1 MLAKTPK
8 SAVPIDLE
16 TVKRDLAEAEANL
29 TTINESEPAALSS
42 ASAYDEFRAKR
53 DAVVTEIDRLT
64 GLRDRTLPLPP
75 RRRAGATG
83 RSGKRVSDQRSAN
96 EKLARGSGP
105 RVVLRSRRCLVL
117 SKTLRQPRPSTR
129 S

>member
-64 GLRDRTLPLPP
+64 RLRDRTVAAAAEKAQQEQQAAL
-75 RRRAGATG
+75 A
-83 RSGKRVSDQRSAN
+83 KRVERSAKC
-96 EKLARGSGP
+96 E
-105 RVVLRSRRCLVL
+105 
-117 SKTLRQPRPSTR
+117 
-129 S
+129 